1 MPPLS
6 ARLVAAARAIGRALR
21 DGWLIIGITI
31 LAFVLFEYGYRA
43 QANLRRV
50 LAERMSPAV
59 QAPPPHP
66 YANEEWWRTWRETR
80 PAGFNARFDPYR
92 GWWPTAYTRPNLTID
107 ARGRRATPQPPP
119 RTTHPW
125 RVFMFGGSVM
135 WGYTV
140 RDSFTIP
147 ALIARELQ
155 SRGINDVELVNYGQ
169 LGFVSTQE
177 VISLLLSI
185 RANDIPN
192 AAVFLDGLNDVTTA
206 FQTGSAGHVEN
217 EPAAAEL
224 WTTARA
230 GWSGNLRS
238 IARRSE
244 LLARVATLGGR
255 KPAGTPAAPPASQIC
270 DSVASQ
276 YRQNTLVAQTLG
288 ARFGF
293 ATLFF
298 WQPMLAST
306 GKPLSAFERQI
317 GEGKPGLGAVLRQC
331 DADAT
336 RIMADR
342 SGIDFFSLRDA
353 FDTDSTT
360 AFLDPYGHITEQ
372 ANGVLAHRMVERL
385 LTARAVRHDAG
396 RTANG
401 GSTRP

>member
-1 MPPLS
+1 VPPLS
-6 ARLVAAARAIGRALR
+6 TRLISAARTIGRALR
-21 DGWLIIGITI
+21 DGWLIVGITI
-31 LAFVLFEYGYRA
+31 LTFVLFEYGYRA

-50 LAERMSPAV
+50 LSERLSPTV

-66 YANEEWWRTWRETR
+66 YAKEEWWRTWRETR
-80 PAGFNARFDPYR
+80 PDGFNARFDPYR
-92 GWWPTAYTRPNLTID
+92 GWWPTAFERANLTID
-107 ARGRRATPQPPP
+107 AHGRRVIPQPTAHSA
-119 RTTHPW
+119 RPW

-135 WGYTV
+135 WGYTA

-147 ALIARELQ
+147 AFMARELQ
-155 SRGINDVELVNYGQ
+155 ARGINDVELVNYGQ

-185 RANDIPN
+185 REKDIPN
-192 AAVFLDGLNDVTTA
+192 ATVFLDGLNDVTTA

-230 GWSGNLRS
+230 GWRGNISS

-244 LLARVATLGGR
+244 LLARIATLAGR
-255 KPAGTPAAPPASQIC
+255 KPAGTPAAPPPSQIC
-270 DSVASQ
+270 DAVATQ
-276 YRQNTLVAQTLG
+276 YRQNSLVAQTLG

-331 DADAT
+331 DAVAT
-336 RIMADR
+336 RIMSDR
-342 SGIDFFSLRDA
+342 NGVDFFSLRDA
-353 FDTDSTT
+353 FDNDSTT
-360 AFLDPYGHITEQ
+360 AFLDPYGHITER

-385 LTARAVRHDAG
+385 LAVRAARRD
-396 RTANG
+396 TASSALG
-401 GSTRP
+401 GPVGQ